1 MIVNIAETS
10 GALNYGVIPDVKA
23 WVKAGAKD
31 IIKYLQ
37 VGVQSAKAFL
47 GKVKNWVAKGW
58 EEAKKAGKNIG
69 AWFESIKG
77 KFAQAMVP
85 LLQVGVVAGVIAGI
99 ALTGVLLVGSGA
111 VSAAVAWVVGS
122 IGSLSVI
129 LGGMQMAG
137 VNVGGMIR
145 GTLNAA
151 EFVYRFNWQESDK
164 QIQAEIEQLITSL
177 YEPAGEFLGRSIAG
191 LLVGGFA
198 SPPKIRVNVRQIA
211 LLWQLNPDIRD
222 ELLQNVSSFC
232 YAALTVA
239 KTIGF
244 KTLFMKG
251 RAFIKD
257 FHKNNALFRKFLD
270 LIPGNF
276 NNKIST
282 WGDEGQKP
290 WSIAGYVEEKVESIE
305 SERIKQAVEGFL
317 EGFWDGF
324 RESVEY
330 VYV

>member
-23 WVKAGAKD
+23 WVSAGAKD
-31 IIKYLQ
+31 ILKYLQ

-47 GKVKNWVAKGW
+47 GKVKNWVASGW
-58 EEAKKAGKNIG
+58 EEAKKAGKNMG
-69 AWFESIKG
+69 AWFQALPG
-77 KFAQAMVP
+77 KFAQMMVP
-85 LLQVGVVAGVIAGI
+85 LLQVGVVAGVVAGVV
-99 ALTGVLLVGSGA
+99 LTGVLLAGSG
-111 VSAAVAWVVGS
+111 AVAWVVGS
-122 IGSLSVI
+122 ITGIAAI
-129 LGGMQMAG
+129 LGGMQAAG
-137 VNVGGMIR
+137 INVGGMIR
-145 GTLNAA
+145 GTMNFA

-198 SPPKIRVNVRQIA
+198 SPPKVRVNVRQIA

-232 YAALTVA
+232 YQSLIAV
-239 KTIGF
+239 KTIAF
-244 KTLFMKG
+244 KTFFMKG
-251 RAFIKD
+251 RSWIKQNWE
-257 FHKNNALFRKFLD
+257 KVPSTWRQAVPNLD
-270 LIPGNF
+270 LAIRH
-276 NNKIST
+276 
-282 WGDEGQKP
+282 WGEEGQKP

>member
-10 GALNYGVIPDVKA
+10 SALNYGIIPDVKA

-37 VGVQSAKAFL
+37 AGVQSAKGFL
-47 GKVKNWVAKGW
+47 GKVKNWIMNGW
-58 EEAKKAGKNIG
+58 EEAKKAGKNMG
-69 AWFESIKG
+69 AWLDGLSG
-77 KFAQAMVP
+77 KIAQIMVP
-85 LLQVGVVAGVIAGI
+85 ILKVGVVAGVIAGV
-99 ALTGVLLVGSGA
+99 ALTGILLVGSA
-111 VSAAVAWVVGS
+111 PVAWV
-122 IGSLSVI
+122 IGSLGGLGTI
-129 LGGMQMAG
+129 LATLQMSG
-137 VNVGGMIR
+137 TFNVGGAIR
-145 GTLNAA
+145 SSLNFA
-151 EFVYRFNWQESDK
+151 EFIYRFNWQESDK

-198 SPPKIRVNVRQIA
+198 SPPKVRVNIRQIA

-232 YAALTVA
+232 YQSLIAVR
-239 KTIGF
+239 TIAF
-244 KTLFMKG
+244 KTFFMKG
-251 RAFIKD
+251 RAWIKQNWEKVPASWREAVPNID
-257 FHKNNALFRKFLD
+257 NAIK
-270 LIPGNF
+270 
-276 NNKIST
+276 T

-317 EGFWDGF
+317 EGFWEGF